1 MAEILD
7 VSDATFEQQILKS
20 DLPVL
25 VDFWAEWCGPCRQ
38 LAPVIKQIAEE
49 YGSRLRVAKV
59 DTDANPLTASKLGIQ
74 ALPTLLLIQN
84 GQVKAQLVGYQPK
97 LRIAQKIDELLTA

>member
-7 VSDATFEQQILKS
+7 VSDANFEQQILKS
-20 DLPVL
+20 STPVL

-38 LAPVIKQIAEE
+38 LAPVIKQLAED
-49 YGSRLRVAKV
+49 YGPRLRVAKG

-74 ALPTLLLIQN
+74 ALPTLLFIKD
-84 GQVKAQLVGYQPK
+84 GK
-97 LRIAQKIDELLTA
+97 LWPG